1 MGAALILQLPDARPG
16 ATPPPLAAGDVAL
29 VEFLRECARAA
40 QLSEQLELHRVCPL
54 TEESARA
61 YGRALLRA
69 LGAASTRRMV
79 FHPRR
84 TREIGFDERWLLR
97 VLRALQ
103 SGDDASAAV
112 LIAGRSGRSGRR
124 ILGWL
129 ARGLAERLSRD
140 GVDASAKDLDFRI
153 IPSSDA
159 VASDALHRRP
169 A

>member
-1 MGAALILQLPDARPG
+1 MGAALILHLPDSRPG
-16 ATPPPLAAGDVAL
+16 ATPPPLAACDVAL
-29 VEFLRECARAA
+29 IEFLRECARAA
-40 QLSEQLELHRVCPL
+40 QLSEPLELHRVCPL
-54 TEESARA
+54 AEDSARA

-69 LGAASTRRMV
+69 LGAASARRMV

-84 TREIGFDERWLLR
+84 TQEVGFDERWLLR

-112 LIAGRSGRSGRR
+112 LIAGRSARPGRR
-124 ILGWL
+124 VLGWL

-140 GVDASAKDLDFRI
+140 GVDAGAKDLDLRT
-153 IPSSDA
+153 IPSSSA
-159 VASDALHRRP
+159 RALDVCHRRP